1 VMGQATPAGE
11 MEFWLTRFK
20 PGWAV
25 DALRHTWP
33 DFLLDA
39 QFVSI
44 WKDIDPCRLCFRV
57 EGITA
62 HLIELSAPCPELI
75 DAPAGMRG
83 VRVQLNWG
91 DDVVTLRLNG
101 VAVAQSPL
109 SQAQ

>member
-11 MEFWLTRFK
+11 IEFWLTRFK

-62 HLIELSAPCPELI
+62 HLPGADRCASGHARRAGAAEL
-75 DAPAGMRG
+75 GR
-83 VRVQLNWG
+83 
-91 DDVVTLRLNG
+91 
-101 VAVAQSPL
+101 
-109 SQAQ
+109 